1 MSTSA
6 SVSTSSGSIDYQN
19 DGGAFGKMVES
30 GQIGFRLAE
39 EIKSLRE
46 ELLSLKQEKRI
57 LLVSNENLEDTL
69 INANNTISTLHAK
82 LVELQNHVNFTAS
95 ELTSKVRKKS
105 MMKKRNHRYITH
117 RTLLIFQNNQIK
129 RDEDDLHQLKTQLA
143 AEKKKN
149 RLLGVE
155 LERSLEDEVALR
167 SYSRRLEQDLAAQKE
182 QLSAALEDSKVEN
195 EERLRCE
202 QFIDLSLQSQ
212 LIFQKKLET
221 VVYYCDKDVDI
232 SSVAIFDVSPDY
244 LENLLRDVRSERAQM
259 SQDRGGSSVRR
270 GKLDFSVLQ
279 QKQRHIDHQL
289 NQHLKEIR

>member
-1 MSTSA
+1 M
-6 SVSTSSGSIDYQN
+6 
-19 DGGAFGKMVES
+19 F
-30 GQIGFRLAE
+30 
-39 EIKSLRE
+39 
-46 ELLSLKQEKRI
+46 
-57 LLVSNENLEDTL
+57 
-69 INANNTISTLHAK
+69 
-82 LVELQNHVNFTAS
+82 
-95 ELTSKVRKKS
+95 
-105 MMKKRNHRYITH
+105 
-117 RTLLIFQNNQIK
+117 FQNNQIK

-232 SSVAIFDVSPDY
+232 GSVAIFDVSPDY
-244 LENLLRDVRSERAQM
+244 LESLLRDVRSERAQM

>member
-46 ELLSLKQEKRI
+46 ELLTLKQEKRI

-69 INANNTISTLHAK
+69 INANNTISSLHAK
-82 LVELQNHVNFTAS
+82 LVELQNHVNYTAS
-95 ELTSKVRKKS
+95 ELTSK
-105 MMKKRNHRYITH
+105 T
-117 RTLLIFQNNQIK
+117 NQIK

-182 QLSAALEDSKVEN
+182 KLSATLEDSKIEN
-195 EERLRCE
+195 EERL
-202 QFIDLSLQSQ
+202 
-212 LIFQKKLET
+212 
-221 VVYYCDKDVDI
+221 
-232 SSVAIFDVSPDY
+232 
-244 LENLLRDVRSERAQM
+244 
-259 SQDRGGSSVRR
+259 
-270 GKLDFSVLQ
+270 
-279 QKQRHIDHQL
+279 
-289 NQHLKEIR
+289 

>member
-1 MSTSA
+1 ML
-6 SVSTSSGSIDYQN
+6 D
-19 DGGAFGKMVES
+19 F
-30 GQIGFRLAE
+30 
-39 EIKSLRE
+39 
-46 ELLSLKQEKRI
+46 
-57 LLVSNENLEDTL
+57 
-69 INANNTISTLHAK
+69 TI
-82 LVELQNHVNFTAS
+82 
-95 ELTSKVRKKS
+95 
-105 MMKKRNHRYITH
+105 ITC
-117 RTLLIFQNNQIK
+117 RTLSQLQNNQIK
-129 RDEDDLHQLKTQLA
+129 RDEDDLHQLKTQLS

-182 QLSAALEDSKVEN
+182 QLSTALEESKIEN

-244 LENLLRDVRSERAQM
+244 LESLLRDVRRERVHL
-259 SQDRGGSSVRR
+259 SQDRGSSLRR